1 MNITNNYN
9 ESLWYDKNG
18 NIEKLTRFGQN
29 DFGMPIPLDDL
40 IYQYK
45 NNNQSNIL
53 TRVTETN
60 LGNPAAGFI
69 DGTNTGDDYQYDE
82 FGNMLSDENKGITS
96 IEYNH
101 LNLPR
106 RINFATGGN
115 IIYIYN
121 AQGVKLQKTVSHPND
136 TQAITRYRG
145 GFQYD
150 NQTLQFV
157 HTAEGYAKH
166 TANPSNPTAYGA
178 FDYVYNYT
186 DHLGNIRLS
195 YVLDPS
201 GEGLKVM
208 EENHYYP
215 FGLKHSYNLLKRDIG
230 YFDHLFLDA
239 TLDPDQDIRK
249 TRMVSNN
256 GYQYKYNGKE
266 YQDELGL
273 NMYDYGARVY
283 DPAAPRF
290 WQIDPHAETYF
301 SLSPYN
307 YVAGNPVSYTDP
319 DGKDILFYVW
329 EKNAKDE
336 WVSKQ
341 VSFKQL
347 DPGLQKALE
356 SFAKTDV
363 GYSFFEGFAK
373 KGDKIGGVSFN
384 KDGKDSKHDLAIGQF
399 YEQGAALGT
408 SSVRE
413 GKDNIVFDMKL
424 NIGRDTE
431 VDNLE
436 SLTLTTGHEAFL
448 HMNLYKDNIISA
460 HNKGDKNEVNSIIAI
475 DRENGR
481 NGNGKK
487 DHQAYL
493 HFNPLYKKFNTFVTQ
508 LKTVLNP
515 AKVNEAKKQHD
526 EKLRKTTN

>member
-1 MNITNNYN
+1 LGELTLFASYTKPQASIYN
-9 ESLWYDKNG
+9 TGSYDESMSYDKNG
-18 NIEKLTRFGQN
+18 NIISLQRNGEY
-29 DFGMPIPLDDL
+29 DDL
-40 IYQYK
+40 IQNLTIDNLVYTY
-45 NNNQSNIL
+45 NDTSSPNQLLKVVDNTSNP
-53 TRVTETN
+53 N
-60 LGNPAAGFI
+60 GFK
-69 DGTNTGDDYQYDE
+69 DGVNTGNDYAYDAY
-82 FGNMLSDENKGITS
+82 GNMTLDNNKGITL
-96 IEYNH
+96 IKYNH
-101 LNLPR
+101 LNLPTQ
-106 RINFATGGN
+106 ITFGSTGN
-115 IIYIYN
+115 IQYIYN
-121 AQGVKLQKTVSHPND
+121 ASGVKVRKVV
-136 TQAITRYRG
+136 TQGTSVQTTDYLS
-145 GFQYD
+145 GFQYI
-150 NQTLQFV
+150 NNILEFFP
-157 HTAEGYAKH
+157 HAEGYVKK
-166 TANPSNPTAYGA
+166 TTNSYN
-178 FDYVYNYT
+178 YVFNYT

-195 YVLDPS
+195 YTKDPATNVLTI
-201 GEGLKVM
+201 L
-208 EENHYYP
+208 EENNYYP
-215 FGLKHSYNLLKRDIG
+215 FGLKHRNYNMTK
-230 YFDHLFLDA
+230 
-239 TLDPDQDIRK
+239 K
-249 TRMVSNN
+249 TYEKLESTGGVVITPTNQTV
-256 GYQYKYNGKE
+256 YDYKYNGKE
-266 YQDELGL
+266 WQDELGL
-273 NMYDYGARVY
+273 DVYDYGARVY

-307 YVAGNPVSYTDP
+307 YVAGNPVSFTDP

-329 EKNAKDE
+329 EKNAKEE

-384 KDGKDSKHDLAIGQF
+384 KDGKDSKHDLSIGQF
-399 YEQGAALGT
+399 YEQGAPLGT

-424 NIGRDTE
+424 NMGRDTE

-448 HMNLYKDNIISA
+448 HMNLYKDNIIGA
-460 HNKGDKNEVNSIIAI
+460 YDKGDKKEVNKIIAK
-475 DRENGR
+475 DRQNAQDGGGR
-481 NGNGKK
+481 K
-487 DHQAYL
+487 DHLGYL
-493 HFNPLYKKFNTFVTQ
+493 QFNPIYNKFKTFVTQ